1 MRINK
6 KTNTIISFFLLLS
19 HFYLSCILSYY
30 SVALPDKI
38 NSSEIFSRHKIV
50 FTMRLQLV
58 KHLLGTDGVVV
69 VMQGEGV

>member
-1 MRINK
+1 M
-6 KTNTIISFFLLLS
+6 
-19 HFYLSCILSYY
+19 ILSYY